1 MSLDDGLSTIQQMSG
16 DDAITAYEVARAIEE
31 IILRRPGL
39 ASNKLMEI
47 SIKLASD
54 KNTMLPDMLMLLD
67 TRYVSAHSRV
77 ETEILPDKAAIP
89 KLLDLLGNLSDA
101 IESSLRLN
109 LRPLLPFLAD
119 ELLAT
124 LDAIHSRA

>member
-1 MSLDDGLSTIQQMSG
+1 MESVIVTALRDILCASMSLDDGLSTIQQMSG

-67 TRYVSAHSRV
+67 TR
-77 ETEILPDKAAIP
+77 
-89 KLLDLLGNLSDA
+89 
-101 IESSLRLN
+101 
-109 LRPLLPFLAD
+109 
-119 ELLAT
+119 
-124 LDAIHSRA
+124 

>member
-77 ETEILPDKAAIP
+77 ETEILPDRAAIP
-89 KLLDLLGNLSDA
+89 
-101 IESSLRLN
+101 
-109 LRPLLPFLAD
+109 
-119 ELLAT
+119 
-124 LDAIHSRA
+124 